1 MRSCS
6 GYQRELRARYP
17 SGCTGTV
24 AGELIIVFSDLD
36 RVRWKLRKRG
46 LSTDVDK
53 PVSNSKLNHDLQL
66 RAYGIGSAKEQG
78 VRE

>member
-1 MRSCS
+1 
-6 GYQRELRARYP
+6 
-17 SGCTGTV
+17 
-24 AGELIIVFSDLD
+24 
-36 RVRWKLRKRG
+36 LRKKG